1 MIYKMTNIFIMM
13 MKAIFGGPKFSEA
26 KINND
31 DVR

>member
-1 MIYKMTNIFIMM
+1 MTNIFIMM